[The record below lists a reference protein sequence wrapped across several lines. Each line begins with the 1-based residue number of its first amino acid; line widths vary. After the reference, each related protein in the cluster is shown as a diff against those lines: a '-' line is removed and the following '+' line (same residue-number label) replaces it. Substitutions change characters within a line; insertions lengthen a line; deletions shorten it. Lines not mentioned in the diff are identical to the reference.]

1 MNIVY
6 IREEGKKISSKRIL
20 QMDVIRG
27 AAIIAVV
34 LIHVSSIVIS
44 GSNPNSRTYSL
55 SMIINQVSRFSVPA
69 FILISGMGLTISYK
83 KDYGYFKFIGHRF
96 NKILP
101 SYVLWCLIYIYFT
114 NKNFQADVLANNII
128 YGKVFYHFYYIPLIV
143 QFYIVY
149 PFIYRFIGKK
159 CGVLIT
165 FLIMFGMIISTHYFV
180 LSNKFLWFFD
190 KKNLLDWIFYFSVGA
205 FIGENLEKF
214 LNVINRYKAWIFT
227 ILFISTCGM
236 IYEAFYGIKV
246 IKDLDYATTFMR
258 PTVVVYSIFIIL
270 CMFTIPWKEGILIS
284 SIKYVSKN
292 SYFIYLSHAIIL
304 YYFTKYY
311 LENSLPIG
319 TAQFGVEA
327 FAVTLVG
334 PIVINELKRYL

>member
-1 MNIVY
+1 
-6 IREEGKKISSKRIL
+6 
-20 QMDVIRG
+20 MDIIRG

-34 LIHVSSIVIS
+34 LIHVSAIVIS
-44 GSNPNSRTYSL
+44 GSNPNSRTYDL
-55 SMIINQVSRFSVPA
+55 SMIINQASRFSVPA
-69 FILISGMGLTISYK
+69 FILISGMGLTLSYK

-101 SYVLWCLIYIYFT
+101 SYVLWCLIYIYLT
-114 NKNFQADVLANNII
+114 NKNFQLDIVANNIV
-128 YGKVFYHFYYIPLIV
+128 YGKIFYHFYYIPLIV

-159 CGVLIT
+159 WGILIT
-165 FLIMFGMIISTHYFV
+165 FLITFGILIATHYYV
-180 LSNKFLWFFD
+180 LNNELLWFFD
-190 KKNLLDWIFYFSVGA
+190 KKNLLDWSFYFSAGA

-214 LNVINRYKAWIFT
+214 LSIINRYRIWIFT
-227 ILFISTCGM
+227 IFLMSTCGM
-236 IYEAFYGIKV
+236 LYEAFYGIKV
-246 IKDLDYATTFMR
+246 VKNLEYATTFMR

-270 CMFTIPWKEGILIS
+270 CMFSIPWKEGILINI
-284 SIKYVSKN
+284 IKYISKN

-311 LENSLPIG
+311 LENSLSVG

-327 FAVTLVG
+327 FAVTLIG
-334 PIVINELKRYL
+334 PIAINEVKKYL